1 MQAYLQP
8 GWQGTLPDYEDPAP
22 APEPRAVAPGGAIDR
37 TAKIY
42 VGGRQVRPDSG
53 YSRAV
58 VAHDGLLIGEV
69 GDGNLK
75 DIRNAVEAARKAE
88 SWGLTTAHLRA
99 QILYYVAENRCA
111 PGRVP
116 RPPVPDDGRQPR
128 HSERPFQRAAQIMS
142 GLVAKWHKGAGKAN
156 SLLWATNSLIRQLN
170 SLFRF
175 LGNSWLT
182 Y

>member
-1 MQAYLQP
+1 MQAYLRP

-69 GDGNLK
+69 GDGNRK

-128 HSERPFQRAAQIMS
+128 HRNQGSDRRR
-142 GLVAKWHKGAGKAN
+142 GADLHLCRLG
-156 SLLWATNSLIRQLN
+156 RQV
-170 SLFRF
+170 
-175 LGNSWLT
+175 
-182 Y
+182 

>member
-69 GDGNLK
+69 GDGNRK

-99 QILYYVAENRCA
+99 QILYYVAENLDVR
-111 PGRVP
+111 
-116 RPPVPDDGRQPR
+116 
-128 HSERPFQRAAQIMS
+128 RAEFRDRLCQMTGAS
-142 GLVAKWHKGAGKAN
+142 RATATKEVTAAVAR
-156 SLLWATNSLIRQLN
+156 I
-170 SLFRF
+170 F
-175 LGNSWLT
+175 T
-182 Y
+182 YAA